1 MIRATIF
8 NRFTA
13 SMSAWFWFVQ
23 VLNCKIGK
31 LQGELM
37 AVCQMETGTDA
48 VRCVREMYG
57 LPYKNKLLDVK
68 YMVGSIM
75 THCTHFYDVFTHAQL
90 LLNSYRSC
98 F

>member
-1 MIRATIF
+1 MLIRGYC
-8 NRFTA
+8 RGLC
-13 SMSAWFWFVQ
+13 WQ

-68 YMVGSIM
+68 YMVGSP
-75 THCTHFYDVFTHAQL
+75 VK
-90 LLNSYRSC
+90 
-98 F
+98 